1 MKGNSENNMTI
12 ITKKNKH
19 YNTLSTEDKYNGI
32 NWNNINDD
40 FDLQTFDILTS
51 QFWTSTRIPVS
62 NDLKNWRKA
71 DVAKREVVDLAFSGL
86 TTLDTLQSREGS
98 DALIAGSTTP
108 HEIDV
113 YNNIRYMESIHARSY
128 STIFTSLNPNKRV
141 DEIFEWGS
149 DNEHLQEKI
158 RLLNEVYASGDHIKS
173 KIASVYLESFLFYS
187 GFYPALRLINEFPN
201 VAEIIKLI
209 IRDESVHGAYV
220 GYKFKNQY
228 AKMSDQEK
236 QEIRDYAYNFLFK
249 LYEIECKY
257 TEDIYDRIGWTEDVK
272 KFVEYNAN
280 KALSNLGLDQVFAT
294 TEADVNPLVI
304 RGLSTGSVN
313 HDFFSQVG
321 NSYIIGKVE
330 MPSDIDYTMIAV
342 NSDKTQYNEVS
353 ERKVNKSRY
362 I

>member
-1 MKGNSENNMTI
+1 MTI
-12 ITKKNKH
+12 ITDKNKH
-19 YNTLSTEDKYNGI
+19 YNTLSTEKKYNGI
-32 NWNNINDD
+32 NWNNIDD
-40 FDLQTFDILTS
+40 EFDLQVFDILTS

-71 DVAKREVVDLAFSGL
+71 DQAKREVVDLAFSGL

-113 YNNIRYMESIHARSY
+113 YNNIRFMESIHARSY

-158 RLLNEVYASGDHIKS
+158 RLINEAYSSGDHAKS

-220 GYKFKNQY
+220 GYKFKLMY
-228 AKMSDQEK
+228 AKMSEQEK
-236 QEIRDYAYNFLFK
+236 ADIKEYAYDLLFK
-249 LYEIECKY
+249 LYEVECKY

-280 KALSNLGLDQVFAT
+280 KALFNMGLDQVFST
-294 TEADVNPLVI
+294 TEDDVNPLVI
-304 RGLSTGSVN
+304 KGLSTGSVN

-330 MPSDIDYTMIAV
+330 ESNDSDYAMISMS
-342 NSDKTQYNEVS
+342 SDKEQYNLVS